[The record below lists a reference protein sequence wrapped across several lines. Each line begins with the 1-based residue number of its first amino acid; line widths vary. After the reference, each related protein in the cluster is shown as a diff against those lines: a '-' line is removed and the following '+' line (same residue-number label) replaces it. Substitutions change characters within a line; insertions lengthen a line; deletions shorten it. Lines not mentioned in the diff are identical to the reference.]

1 MAFAALEAVCFQTR
15 EVSSVSFFTQFILLF
30 FSTSCSEMTA
40 FVSLITEDS
49 SHVDVLYLE
58 NDSGSFQPRKTL
70 NVAL

>member
-1 MAFAALEAVCFQTR
+1 
-15 EVSSVSFFTQFILLF
+15 
-30 FSTSCSEMTA
+30 MTA

>member
-40 FVSLITEDS
+40 FVSLTADS

-58 NDSGSFQPRKTL
+58 NDSGSFRPRKTL